1 MAIITVAALSVA
13 FASANHRSPGYA
25 PLQTLHH
32 SMGVLILALLVLR
45 AVIQFRVRSI
55 RRDAMDW
62 ADWLDWIAQGV
73 HAVLYTLMFM
83 IPMLGWALVNARG
96 HEVIAFGL
104 TLPNITA
111 GRNPDLEDTLVALHV
126 SAAWIFI
133 GMATLHVA
141 GIVWRHLVWRD
152 KVLVSMLPQGI
163 LCASKADRDPD
174 RATPSK

>member
-1 MAIITVAALSVA
+1 M
-13 FASANHRSPGYA
+13 R
-25 PLQTLHH
+25 TLHH

-45 AVIQFRVRSI
+45 AIIQFRVRSI
-55 RRDAMDW
+55 RRNAMDW

-73 HAVLYTLMFM
+73 HAVLYSLMFM
-83 IPMLGWALVNARG
+83 LPMLGWALVNARG
-96 HEVIAFGL
+96 HEVVAFGL

-133 GMATLHVA
+133 GMATLHMA
-141 GIVWRHLVWRD
+141 GIVMRHLIWRD
-152 KVLVSMLPQGI
+152 QVLVSMLPKGM

-174 RATPSK
+174 HATISK

>member
-1 MAIITVAALSVA
+1 MAIIMVAGLVVA
-13 FASANHRSPGYA
+13 FACTNRHAPGYA
-25 PLQTLHH
+25 PMRALHH
-32 SMGVLILALLVLR
+32 SIGVLTLALLVLR
-45 AVIQFRVRSI
+45 AAIQFRVRSI

-62 ADWLDWIAQGV
+62 ADWLDWVAQGV

-174 RATPSK
+174 HATTGK